1 MSTIKLKPRGR
12 KYFSRE
18 RQYVLTVAVI
28 EGRPIILMFFF
39 YIENQPTAFENVE
52 ELGAVS

>member
-1 MSTIKLKPRGR
+1 MMKLKPRGR

-18 RQYVLTVAVI
+18 RQYVQTVAII
-28 EGRPIILMFFF
+28 EGRPIILMFFFF